1 MPEQKAETH
10 GMLVGGF
17 SPYTK
22 AHHENV
28 NQMLGGS
35 HASVN
40 VFATQSSRR
49 PISAEKKVD
58 YIKTAAGEG
67 VNVNTTLTPFHAA
80 AQLHAEGKRGKLVL
94 YGGSDRA
101 PIADRLREYNGKEGK
116 HGYYNFEGGIEF
128 RQVGGE
134 RKEGAKGLA
143 GISGTAARKAKNP
156 QELKKFIPKELHPRA
171 EEIFNDMNE
180 STNPIGIFLLGG
192 PGSGKDYVL
201 KNIFSRFDLTEVQAD
216 HVLNGTAGERIAEG
230 KNIVINGALDQEKI
244 QIISSILENYNLDTV
259 YVSVTNKV
267 SRLRNSLRENPLS
280 ENKRLEKW
288 YRSEKMIESL
298 EDKFVFN
305 NSINLNESSEM
316 ERVFF
321 ANQIEKLLE
330 RLIEHG
336 LVMREEPAPQ
346 NITLIREKKFPAVRK
361 KYGMPEK
368 YSTGLSKSTALA
380 RKRHWAKA
388 NKLSDSDPE
397 AYKPAPGDATAK
409 TKPSK
414 HTLAVRKMMGEE
426 IVTEGKADK
435 SIAAKAKKSGISL
448 RTLKAV
454 YRRGVAAWNSGHRP
468 GTTPSQW
475 GHARVNS
482 YINKGK
488 TYHTADKDLREEAD
502 IDELFEM
509 QLVGTDE
516 YRRHAIS
523 MTPGQNQEIEDVTQ
537 TMGLDSAEGD
547 CDCVYESDCECDDEM
562 SAGNRKSFRE
572 FRAEA
577 KETQVELLPTADVT
591 PTLSKSK
598 PDNSK
603 KTPAKPLRAAVD
615 GMAITSRL
623 TGEEVEQVDEGI
635 KDTVTK
641 AFTKLR
647 RAYRDVTSPVK
658 GVESPEKITRTP
670 YVRPELKD
678 VNASSET
685 QSNINPR
692 IARRRSEVDA
702 ARQVA
707 DDAANARSFE
717 QIRNDMKDVK
727 LTPKPPPKPVGQRVA
742 AVIPDSVKR
751 AGKATAGVGKA
762 VVDVG
767 SAVGRVPGVKPALK
781 VGGILGTVNLAQM
794 PLDYAGNRSPEE
806 ILAAR
811 KAERER
817 RARYKETTGQDFETA
832 AARAAGMTG
841 GVYVDP
847 LAVSKF
853 MYDTK
858 PGEYIRSAASAV
870 ANVPVPDPLSIPV
883 SAVFPGASA
892 GAAIKQFGRDVEFW
906 KNYINDPTD
915 FRKKAAA
922 HRANEDYSPID
933 EKVSLEEA
941 VAYHLSEGIS
951 FTENA
956 FRPGSEM
963 FFEMIN
969 VAKDLYKE
977 GAYKPADE
985 WEKDMLNSNIGER
998 AIFEGREVI
1007 LDYPFQEELDEE
1019 VMQLDEVFDVA
1030 YPHQYHGTIG
1040 THETA
1045 DHAYSFHVPEKGA
1058 KEFHTYSVFISNE
1071 PKMKKGNVSFQ
1082 YQGKQSKGFSPI
1094 KGDDVDY
1101 LMMPVGGETEITG
1114 KGGGKTS
1121 AIISTVKNIV
1131 QKHAKKH
1138 GLGNVEFGGNM
1149 YEPSRTKL
1157 YDRIAKRFG
1166 GKELGQE
1173 DEDSPYIKYSVP
1185 VKEGSDPTDGKGIG
1199 KPWRENG
1206 GGAVYVRDGD
1216 SIRKIRF
1223 SQSGMKKKYMN
1234 PGATRSF
1241 VARHRCL
1248 TNKDKT
1254 SASYWACRWPRF
1266 FSNSGKVWW

>member
-1 MPEQKAETH
+1 MPEQKVKTH

-28 NQMLGGS
+28 KQMQGSS

-80 AQLHAEGKRGKLVL
+80 AHLHAAGKRGKLVL

-180 STNPIGIFLLGG
+180 SINPIGIFLLGG

-216 HVLNGTAGERIAEG
+216 HVLNGTAGELITEG
-230 KNIVINGALDQEKI
+230 KNIVINGALDEEKI

-280 ENKRLEKW
+280 ENKRIEKW

-298 EDKFVFN
+298 EDTFVFN

-330 RLIEHG
+330 RLNEHG
-336 LVMREEPAPQ
+336 LIMKEEPSPQ

-361 KYGMPEK
+361 KYGMPAK
-368 YSTGLSKSTALA
+368 YSSGLSKSTALA

-435 SIAAKAKKSGISL
+435 SIAAKAAKSGISL

-488 TYHTADKDLREEAD
+488 TYHTADKDLREDSD

-523 MTPGQNQEIEDVTQ
+523 MTPGQNQEIEDVTK

-635 KDTVTK
+635 VQGVTQGFK
-641 AFTKLR
+641 KLR
-647 RAYRDVTSPVK
+647 TAFRDATSPVK
-658 GVESPEKITRTP
+658 GVPSPENITKTRP
-670 YVRPELKD
+670 VRPELKN
-678 VNASSET
+678 VNAPTT
-685 QSNINPR
+685 QSNIDPR
-692 IARRRSEVDA
+692 IARRRSEVQA
-702 ARQVA
+702 ANQVA
-707 DDAANARSFE
+707 ADRLNARSLE
-717 QIRNDMKDVK
+717 QIVKDQQN
-727 LTPKPPPKPVGQRVA
+727 VGQRVA
-742 AVIPDSVKR
+742 AVIPNSVKR
-751 AGKATAGVGKA
+751 VGKAAAAVIPEPVKQVGRATAAAGKA
-762 VVDVG
+762 VVDTAAAAKK
-767 SAVGRVPGVKPALK
+767 AVVDAAKTPLGRAAIRYSNVAS
-781 VGGILGTVNLAQM
+781 TYNLAK
-794 PLDYAGNRSPEE
+794 N
-806 ILAAR
+806 LAALD
-811 KAERER
+811 
-817 RARYKETTGQDFETA
+817 TPETA
-832 AARAAGMTG
+832 AERQKQLGALARSGAPPNIAAAAAAA
-841 GVYVDP
+841 
-847 LAVSKF
+847 AVTDRIVTRAL
-853 MYDTK
+853 DTELGK
-858 PGEYIRSAASAV
+858 KWKASRD
-870 ANVPVPDPLSIPV
+870 VPDPWSVALGAVVPGF
-883 SAVFPGASA
+883 SAKDEWEKLKGDTAYWSKKLTGQKTNEEVEL
-892 GAAIKQFGRDVEFW
+892 IK
-906 KNYINDPTD
+906 
-915 FRKKAAA
+915 
-922 HRANEDYSPID
+922 
-933 EKVSLEEA
+933 EA
-941 VAYHLSEGIS
+941 VEYHLSEGIS

-963 FFEMIN
+963 FFEMVNI
-969 VAKDLYKE
+969 AKNLYKE

-985 WEKDMLNSNIGER
+985 WEKDMLNSHIGER

-1007 LDYPFQEELDEE
+1007 LDYPFEEELNEE
-1019 VMQLDEVFDVA
+1019 D
-1030 YPHQYHGTIG
+1030 
-1040 THETA
+1040 
-1045 DHAYSFHVPEKGA
+1045 K
-1058 KEFHTYSVFISNE
+1058 
-1071 PKMKKGNVSFQ
+1071 
-1082 YQGKQSKGFSPI
+1082 
-1094 KGDDVDY
+1094 
-1101 LMMPVGGETEITG
+1101 TE
-1114 KGGGKTS
+1114 
-1121 AIISTVKNIV
+1121 
-1131 QKHAKKH
+1131 
-1138 GLGNVEFGGNM
+1138 
-1149 YEPSRTKL
+1149 
-1157 YDRIAKRFG
+1157 
-1166 GKELGQE
+1166 
-1173 DEDSPYIKYSVP
+1173 
-1185 VKEGSDPTDGKGIG
+1185 GKGIG
-1199 KPWRENG
+1199 KPWREGG
-1206 GGAVYVRDGD
+1206 GGAVYVRSGD
-1216 SIRKIRF
+1216 SVKKIRF
-1223 SQSGMKKKYMN
+1223 SQSGMKKKFMD
-1234 PGATRSF
+1234 PAATRSF
-1241 VARHRCL
+1241 VARHHCL

-1254 SASYWACRWPRF
+1254 SASYWACRYPRF